1 MKLCVPIPSI
11 RGLLWRQ
18 CACISDLVDQAKS
31 LLPEVTDPHE
41 YVLFTLL
48 HIHLGNLNVKID
60 SDVALYST
68 VGTFENRLKFVAA
81 CSRFYYVEHKFHEY
95 VAACLQDS
103 DIGGSKFVAQRG
115 GIMIVE
121 QR

>member
-11 RGLLWRQ
+11 RGLLWRHS
-18 CACISDLVDQAKS
+18 ADVSDLVRLS
-31 LLPEVTDPHE
+31 ETLLPEVTDHLE

-60 SDVALYST
+60 SDVALRST

-81 CSRFYYVEHKFHEY
+81 CSRFYYVEYKFQEY
-95 VAACLQDS
+95 VASCLQDS
-103 DIGGSKFVAQRG
+103 DVGGSKFVAQRG
-115 GIMIVE
+115 SYMIVE